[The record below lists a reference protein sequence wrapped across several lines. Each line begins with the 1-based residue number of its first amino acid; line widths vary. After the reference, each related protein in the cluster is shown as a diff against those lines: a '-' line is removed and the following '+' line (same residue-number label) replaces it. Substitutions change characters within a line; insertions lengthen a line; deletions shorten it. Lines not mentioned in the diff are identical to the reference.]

1 MPLSTNSHLSS
12 RKSLIYFFTISIFL
26 GGLLSLNTSSKFN
39 VAEGLSK
46 ASIVITASQ
55 NLDNIE
61 FSWDK
66 LPPRKELIWQ
76 ECSPGRQCARL
87 IVPLNYSDPEGEEA
101 VIAVIRKPSTLPET
115 SSNYRGPVLFNPG
128 GPGASGIDMIQGPS
142 GDLFG
147 VLLGP
152 QFDIVGFDPRGIGHS
167 TPRVSIFRTAEERAI
182 WESRSLYNTDD
193 AVDHTW
199 ARARVRSQLAGERN
213 HIHLRHINSDQT
225 ARDMLRIVEAHG
237 RTKIQYWGFSYG
249 SILGATFASMFPDKI
264 ERFIIDAVADSENYY
279 ATLWSNNLID
289 TDKAMES
296 FYTGCA
302 DAGPDKCLFWAPS
315 PDDIRQNLT
324 NLYKSVQS
332 QPVPVKSDRSYG
344 VVDYNMLHY
353 LVFRSLYTPFA
364 SFQRLARG
372 LAELAAGDGTAVLE
386 WTDPPPFECSQDSSK
401 FLEKNSIEASTAIMC
416 NDGVDI
422 PGDLQYAQKH
432 FEMMSK
438 KSEFGKIWSAIVTN
452 CAGWPKFP
460 KDHFQGPFVANTS
473 YPMLVIGN
481 TADPVTPLWAAKKM
495 SRGFNNSVVLTQN
508 SAGHTS
514 VSSPSLC
521 TVKHVR
527 QYFTDGKLPE
537 PGTVCEV
544 DAGPFDKEEG
554 LEEGTAQGRLTM
566 HMSEED
572 KLIFNA
578 LKELSRLGL
587 PFMHV
592 V

>member
-1 MPLSTNSHLSS
+1 MPLSINLHLSN
-12 RKSLIYFFTISIFL
+12 RKSLIYFLTISTLL
-26 GGLLSLNTSSKFN
+26 GGLLSLNTSSKYN
-39 VAEGLSK
+39 AAEDLSK
-46 ASIVITASQ
+46 APTVNIPSQ

-66 LPPRKELIWQ
+66 LTPMKELIWQ
-76 ECSPGRQCARL
+76 QCFPGRQCARL

-128 GPGASGIDMIQGPS
+128 GPGGSGIDIIQAG
-142 GDLFG
+142 GDFFS

-152 QFDIVGFDPRGIGHS
+152 QFDIVGFDPRGVGHS
-167 TPRVSIFRTAEERAI
+167 TPRVAIFRTATERGI
-182 WESRSLYNTDD
+182 WESRGLYKEED
-193 AVDHTW
+193 AVAHTW

-249 SILGATFASMFPDKI
+249 SVLGATFASMFPDKI
-264 ERFIIDAVADSENYY
+264 ERFIIDAVVDSENYY
-279 ATLWSNNLID
+279 ATLWSNNLMD

-332 QPVPVKSDRSYG
+332 QPMPVKSDRAYG
-344 VVDYNMLHY
+344 VVDYNMLHTI
-353 LVFRSLYTPFA
+353 VFSSLYAPFIT
-364 SFQRLARG
+364 FQRLARG
-372 LAELAAGDGTAVLE
+372 LAELAAGDGTTMLE
-386 WTDPPPFECSQDSSK
+386 WIGLPPIRCSQDPSRWLK
-401 FLEKNSIEASTAIMC
+401 YNSFEAMIAIMC

-422 PGDLQYAQKH
+422 PADLQYAQKY

-438 KSEFGKIWSAIVTN
+438 KSEFGKIWSVMVAN

-514 VSSPSLC
+514 ISSPSLC
-521 TVKHVR
+521 TAKHVR
-527 QYFTDGKLPE
+527 QYFADGKLPE

-544 DAGPFDKEEG
+544 DAGPFDSEER
-554 LEEGTAQGRLTM
+554 LEEGTEQGKLTM

-572 KLIFNA
+572 KSIFNGV
-578 LKELSRLGL
+578 KELSRLGL
-587 PFMHV
+587 PFMRV